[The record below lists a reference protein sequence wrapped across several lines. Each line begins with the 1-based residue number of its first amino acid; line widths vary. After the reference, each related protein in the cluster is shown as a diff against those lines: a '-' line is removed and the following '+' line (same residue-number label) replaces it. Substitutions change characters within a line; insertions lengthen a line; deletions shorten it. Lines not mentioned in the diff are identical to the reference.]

1 MAKLVFH
8 YGVMSAGKSQ
18 ALLQANHHYQ
28 SQGRGTLILKPTVD
42 ERDGADFVVSRLGI
56 RAPSTPVESGDNL
69 RDIVEATL
77 SDQPNLSVVLVD
89 EAQFFS
95 PRQIRQL
102 TDVADD
108 LNIPVLAYG
117 LRSDSFGNLFPG
129 SRTLFEM
136 ADELK
141 ELDQICFCGRK
152 ARMNMRFDKNGFV
165 VREGNSI
172 HIGDAEYRSVCRK
185 HWKTVEHINE
195 TKPVEALVL
204 AD

>member
-56 RAPSTPVESGDNL
+56 RAPSTPVTSEDNL
-69 RDIVEATL
+69 RDIVEATMAE
-77 SDQPNLSVVLVD
+77 QNNLSIVLVD

-102 TDVADD
+102 TDVADE

-117 LRSDSFGNLFPG
+117 LRNDSFGDLFPG

-152 ARMNMRFDKNGFV
+152 ARMNLRFDNNGFV
-165 VREGNSI
+165 VREGSSI
-172 HIGDAEYRSVCRK
+172 HIGDDEYKSVCRL
-185 HWKTVEHINE
+185 HWKTVEHIDD
-195 TKPVEALVL
+195 TKIIEDLVEA
-204 AD
+204 